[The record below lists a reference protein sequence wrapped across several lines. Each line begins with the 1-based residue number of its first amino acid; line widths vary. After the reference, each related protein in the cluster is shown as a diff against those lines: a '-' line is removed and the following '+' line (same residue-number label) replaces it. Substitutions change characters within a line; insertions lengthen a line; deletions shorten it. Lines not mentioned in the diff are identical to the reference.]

1 MWTRGE
7 GRSSRNTVAYT
18 DACVFVLAAI
28 STALKNY
35 VTEAQKEKNKGGY
48 SNDTRP
54 AKGHNMAIA

>member
-35 VTEAQKEKNKGGY
+35 VTEAQKEKIREVIAMTLVQQK
-48 SNDTRP
+48 DT
-54 AKGHNMAIA
+54 IWL